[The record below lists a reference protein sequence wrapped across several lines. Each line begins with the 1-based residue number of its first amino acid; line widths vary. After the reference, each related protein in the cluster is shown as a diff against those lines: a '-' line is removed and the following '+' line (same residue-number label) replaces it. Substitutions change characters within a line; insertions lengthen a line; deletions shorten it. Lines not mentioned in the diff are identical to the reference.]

1 VVANLFDP
9 PGTPLG
15 TAHHAERDLIRA
27 HLRRRLWRFYVD
39 EAGPGTPGMRLE
51 ARVDAIQR
59 RLHKYD
65 LTLRERQAIARAKAP
80 PPAGTSEFF
89 TWEEFDR
96 LAEHFAGA
104 NDPVAIAI
112 GEKALA
118 ALARRPERP

>member
-1 VVANLFDP
+1 VNLFDP

-15 TAHHAERDLIRA
+15 TAHHAERDRIRA
-27 HLRRRLWRFYVD
+27 HLRRRVWKFGLDQWRV
-39 EAGPGTPGMRLE
+39 ARLE

-65 LTLRERQAIARAKAP
+65 LSLRERQAIARAKAP

-89 TWEEFDR
+89 TWEELDR

-118 ALARRPERP
+118 ALAGRPERP